1 MRLALTILIELPAG
15 NHSVV
20 VASAFL
26 TLDRNRRKQRKSAG
40 SLRFFGIYRYS
51 QVQPNRAELND
62 NVLFVIDRHH
72 RVRHAPGISRP
83 AALRPAWTCD
93 AGGQQCGPKRR
104 RP

>member
-62 NVLFVIDRHH
+62 NVLFVIDRHQSADALTQGQFE
-72 RVRHAPGISRP
+72 HAR
-83 AALRPAWTCD
+83 LFD
-93 AGGQQCGPKRR
+93 FDKR
-104 RP
+104 